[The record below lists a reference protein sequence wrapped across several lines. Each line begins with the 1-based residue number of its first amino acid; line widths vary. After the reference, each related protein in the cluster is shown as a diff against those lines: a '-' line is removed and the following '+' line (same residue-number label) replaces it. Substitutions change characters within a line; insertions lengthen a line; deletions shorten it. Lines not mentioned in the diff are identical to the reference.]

1 LYDELSTFKNLL
13 FTTQLYDTPRSQR
26 KARVEELLKTFGLY
40 ERKENIV
47 DFNIEK
53 PVDLNGVCI

>member
-1 LYDELSTFKNLL
+1 
-13 FTTQLYDTPRSQR
+13 
-26 KARVEELLKTFGLY
+26 VEELLKTFGLY